1 MDWMQTVG
9 LARRSVVSALALS
22 SWLAVST
29 TAFPATECVWIEVV
43 GGEGGKDEIVVT
55 YPSPV
60 GPSQATRDFRQL
72 ANEGGWTYSPPVE
85 AGPSDVLHGCAT
97 FRCVCDGAIQSGRGS
112 LPWEVFCF
120 VFRRYDAVHLTFL
133 PRDPFYYKGP
143 TGRWRNDLVSATFV
157 SVPSEHSYGI
167 YVEMMGRSA
176 TRPAELSR
184 GLVSEDESATPPEAV
199 AAGAAAARP
208 ERSGRPAVVWV
219 ALVLCAVLAA
229 GSLTMVTMALVRRRH
244 QR

>member
-22 SWLAVST
+22 LWVLAAN
-29 TAFPATECVWIEVV
+29 TALCATECVWVEVV
-43 GGEGGKDEIVVT
+43 GGEDGKDEVVVT

-85 AGPSDVLHGCAT
+85 AGPSDVLRGCAT
-97 FRCVCDGAIQSGRGS
+97 FRGVGDGAIQSGRGS

-120 VFRRYDAVHLTFL
+120 VFRRYEAVHVTFL

-143 TGRWRNDLVSATFV
+143 TGRWRNELVGVTFLA
-157 SVPSEHSYGI
+157 VPSEHSYGVYAEI
-167 YVEMMGRSA
+167 ASRSA
-176 TRPAELSR
+176 ARPGELSR
-184 GLVSEDESATPPEAV
+184 GLTPVEEPAPLPQDQV
-199 AAGAAAARP
+199 AAPAEP
-208 ERSGRPAVVWV
+208 EHPGRPLLIWV
-219 ALVLCAVLAA
+219 ALALCVLLAA
-229 GSLTMVTMALVRRRH
+229 GSLTMATVTLVRRRH